1 MSSWGNLDN
10 VTLTGTVTVAVANG
24 AAVLGTA
31 TAFSTELKP
40 GDYIT
45 IASNKY
51 QIASIASNT
60 ALTLTSAAATTSVG
74 VKAFA
79 QQGPKY
85 IANVTFPANNYSIQN
100 IYGIDRNEITVDENK
115 DRGVA
120 SHTGWIHYTTY
131 TDALNQTRNKSE
143 VLVAMS
149 KNFAAN
155 STSVLFGAGAGQDAN
170 DDTVAADYTLL
181 FTAQPANVTDYLANL
196 GSASFQV
203 AATSDPVGATITYQ
217 WYENNTTHIYA
228 LTNAGVYSNTT
239 TNTLSLSNVS
249 GKNGYSYFVIIGGD
263 GGADSN
269 TSGNATITI
278 I

>member
-10 VTLTGTVTVAVANG
+10 VILSGNVTTTTTSDLVNG
-24 AAVLGTA
+24 FGG
-31 TAFSTELKP
+31 STFVGNVNP
-40 GDYIT
+40 GDYVV

-51 QIASIASNT
+51 QVQNVLSNSQLY
-60 ALTLTSAAATTSVG
+60 LTNVAATNSAN
-74 VKAFA
+74 VKAFV

-85 IANVTFPANNYSIQN
+85 VANVSFPANNYSIQN

-131 TDALNQTRNKSE
+131 TDALSQVRNKSE

-155 STSVLFGAGAGQDAN
+155 STNELFGTGAGTDAA
-170 DDTVAADYTLL
+170 DDTVAADYTIY
-181 FTAQPANVTDYLANL
+181 FTAQPADVTDYLANL
-196 GSASFQV
+196 G
-203 AATSDPVGATITYQ
+203 AATFEVSATSAPVGATITYQ

-228 LTNAGVYSNTT
+228 LTDTGVYTDTT
-239 TNTLSLSNVS
+239 TNTLAISNVS
-249 GKNGYSYFVIIGGD
+249 GLDGYSYFVIIDGD

-278 I
+278 L

>member
-10 VTLTGTVTVAVANG
+10 VILAGTVTTTTTTDLVNG
-24 AAVLGTA
+24 
-31 TAFSTELKP
+31 FNSSTFVGNVNA
-40 GDYIT
+40 GDYVT

-51 QIASIASNT
+51 QVQNVVSDSQFYITNV
-60 ALTLTSAAATTSVG
+60 AATNSAN
-74 VKAFA
+74 VKAFV

-85 IANVTFPANNYSIQN
+85 VANVAFPANNTSIQN
-100 IYGIDRNEITVDENK
+100 VYGIDRNEITVAENK

-131 TDALNQTRNKSE
+131 TDALSQVRNKSE

-155 STSVLFGAGAGQDAN
+155 STNELFGTGAGTDAD
-170 DDTVAADYTLL
+170 DDTVAADYLL
-181 FTAQPANVTDYLANL
+181 YFTAQPANVTDYLANL
-196 GSASFQV
+196 GSATFEV

-217 WYENNTTHIYA
+217 WYENNTTHINA
-228 LTNAGVYSNTT
+228 LTDAGVYSDTT
-239 TNTLSLSNVS
+239 TDTLAISNVS
-249 GKNGYSYFVIIGGD
+249 GKDGYSYFVIINGD

-278 I
+278 L